1 MKSYLSSEVMAA
13 LKMDGRHLV
22 RIKGNHYQFKHDVKK
37 ATVTVQQPVKD
48 LSKIV
53 LKSIERQSGLKFR

>member
-1 MKSYLSSEVMAA
+1 MKSYSSSEVMAA
-13 LKMDGRHLV
+13 LKMDGWYLV
-22 RIKGNHYQFKHDVKK
+22 RIKGDHYQFKHDVKK
-37 ATVTVQQPVKD
+37 GTVTVQHPVKD